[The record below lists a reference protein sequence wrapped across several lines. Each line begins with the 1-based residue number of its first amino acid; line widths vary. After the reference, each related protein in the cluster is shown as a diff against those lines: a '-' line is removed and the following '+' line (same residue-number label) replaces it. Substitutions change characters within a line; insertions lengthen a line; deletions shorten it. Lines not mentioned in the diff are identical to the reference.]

1 MRTMTHRGMTR
12 RAFGVGVGTAGLLAA
27 ATPFCIARAQGGPL
41 KVGVILP
48 RSGYLAGI
56 GQDCQRGV
64 DVAGPILKDLGYP
77 DFEIANG
84 DTESNVDTARARAE
98 ALISDGA

>member
-1 MRTMTHRGMTR
+1 MTR
-12 RAFGVGVGTAGLLAA
+12 RAFAAGAGTAGLLSVT
-27 ATPFCIARAQGGPL
+27 TPFGIARAQGGPL

-64 DVAGPILKDLGYP
+64 DIAGPI
-77 DFEIANG
+77 
-84 DTESNVDTARARAE
+84 
-98 ALISDGA
+98 